1 MRKRRHFKRKG
12 PSMLRLRRQR
22 RGPPERGGLNG
33 NPVDTLPEVQGDG
46 VLGHEDIEME
56 MSEVLVYPPYLKTNR
71 HHRRPKSKGGHE
83 TVRGKN
89 GKRYQNIAVVPIQA
103 HEAFNTLFGSAT
115 TPERVCAILNRY
127 WIDPRQTIKFY
138 LVDTE

>member
-1 MRKRRHFKRKG
+1 MRKRKLFRRKG
-12 PSMLRLRRQR
+12 PSVSRMRGQR
-22 RGPPERGGLNG
+22 RGLPERGGLDG
-33 NPVDTLPEVQGDG
+33 NPLNPLPEMRRDA
-46 VLGHEDIEME
+46 VLVRED
-56 MSEVLVYPPYLKTNR
+56 SEVEMPEMLVYPPYLKTNK

-89 GKRYQNIAVVPIQA
+89 GKRYDNIAVVPIQA